1 MNILAIL
8 AAVAMVPVAPVAPAP
23 ERAVIVIDYQQSCSY
38 GRISDYYRRTAKDRA
53 IKLARKLRD
62 EGKQV
67 VVIENESQI
76 VMKTATTPV
85 FKLPGC

>member
-1 MNILAIL
+1 MSILAIL
-8 AAVAMVPVAPVAPAP
+8 SAVALAQAPVKPT
-23 ERAVIVIDYQQSCSY
+23 VIVIDYSQSCSY

-53 IKLARKLRD
+53 MKLARKLRD

-67 VVIENESQI
+67 LIIEDEKQM
-76 VMKTATTPV
+76 VFKTATTPV